1 SAKMAGESTQARLD
15 VSAILPSIVAS
26 QGKVDGLTLALHS
39 DAFDLKGRAGPVS
52 GTVSLDRIGL
62 DNPLIAPLIAGKVV
76 AKVNGRL
83 APDSVALDSGSL
95 TSDALNSQVSGR
107 VSLGDGAVDL
117 NMKAEV

>member
-1 SAKMAGESTQARLD
+1 SGPSLPLTLGRADSPVKVEAQSLSAKMAGESTQARLD

-83 APDSVALDSGSL
+83 APDSV
-95 TSDALNSQVSGR
+95 
-107 VSLGDGAVDL
+107 
-117 NMKAEV
+117 